1 MPMPWRPLLLATLLS
16 WAVAPGSADAQTAR
30 AAPGAK
36 VPSIDDL
43 LNLRTVSTPRIS
55 PDGRWVAYV
64 QTGADWTAD
73 AFVPQIWLVDVAS
86 GQRRQMTTHPK
97 GASDP
102 RWAPGSDWLAFSS
115 PREDNRAQLYAMR
128 PDGGEALRLTKTD
141 TAIGAYGWSRDGRHI
156 AFTAPDAESKAAKA
170 RTETYAAFEHVR
182 RDQVFV
188 HLHTLELTAAL
199 QAPQPGRRRTSG
211 QAFSVGSFDWAP
223 DGRHIAFSATLTPEL
238 ARGDTADLYVV
249 ALWDA
254 PAAAA
259 GATDA
264 KDAKDKVTRIL
275 SQPGPDTNPL
285 YSPDGTHIAFTSAMG
300 QAREPTRNARIA
312 VVPAAGGTPRSLS
325 DAFDEQPGLLAWAS
339 TGIWFAAAQRTAQQL
354 FQLDPAS
361 GAIRR
366 ASGPDGAMLSAVS
379 LTADS
384 RTAAFV
390 QASATALPEVAVAST
405 TAQAVSSGTAWAA
418 RALTA
423 QSTQIGGWNLATREL
438 LQWTSR
444 DGTPIEGVLIKPAG
458 FDPGKRY
465 PLLCI
470 IHGGPTGTDRPAL
483 PDRTYYPVDIWA
495 ARGALVLKVNY
506 RGSAGYGEAFRRLNI
521 GNLGVGDAWD
531 VISGVD
537 HLVRL
542 GWADPAKVATM
553 GWSQGGYIS
562 AFLATSSR
570 RFVAASVG
578 AGISDWATYYYNTD
592 ITPFTLHYLG
602 ADPVADPAIYAKTSP
617 VAYAKGASTPTL
629 IQHGEND
636 RRVPIA
642 NAYQLR
648 QTLEDRGVPVE
659 MVVYKG
665 FGHGVDK
672 PKAQRALME
681 HNLRWF
687 NHHVFGDP
695 LVWLTA
701 EPDGPGTPGAA
712 DKTKAP

>member
-1 MPMPWRPLLLATLLS
+1 MQPAGQ
-16 WAVAPGSADAQTAR
+16 AQADAQATPA
-30 AAPGAK
+30 AKAPG
-36 VPSIDDL
+36 IDDL

-64 QTGADWTAD
+64 VTGADWAAD
-73 AFVPQIWLVDVAS
+73 AFVPQVWLAAVAS
-86 GQRRQMTTHPK
+86 GQCRQMTTHAK

-115 PREDNRAQLYAMR
+115 LRDDSRAQLHAMR
-128 PDGGEALRLTKTD
+128 PDGGEALRLTKTE
-141 TAIGAYGWSRDGRHI
+141 TAITAYAWSRDGRRI
-156 AFTAPDAESKAAKA
+156 AFTAPDDDSPALKA
-170 RTETYAAFEHVR
+170 RVETYAAFEQVR
-182 RDQVFV
+182 RDHVFV
-188 HLHTLELTAAL
+188 HLHTLDLAAAL
-199 QAPQPGRRRTSG
+199 QAPQPGRRRTEGSS
-211 QAFSVGSFDWAP
+211 FSVGGFDWSP
-223 DGRHIAFSATLTPEL
+223 DGRHIAFSATVTPEL
-238 ARGDTADLYVV
+238 AQSDSADLYVV
-249 ALWDA
+249 TLADA
-254 PAAAA
+254 ADAADAA
-259 GATDA
+259 EV
-264 KDAKDKVTRIL
+264 KDAVACIH

-285 YSPDGTHIAFTSAMG
+285 YSPDGAHIAFTSAMG
-300 QAREPTRNARIA
+300 QADEPTRNARIA
-312 VVPAAGGTPRSLS
+312 VLPAAGGTPRSLT
-325 DAFDEQPGLLAWAS
+325 DAFDEQPGLLAWNAA
-339 TGIWFAAAQRTAQQL
+339 GLWFAGAQRSAQHL
-354 FQLDPAS
+354 FHLNPDS
-361 GAIRR
+361 GAVRR
-366 ASGPDGAMLSAVS
+366 VSGPDGAMLSAVS
-379 LTADS
+379 LSADGRS
-384 RTAAFV
+384 AAFV
-390 QASATALPEVAVAST
+390 QASATGLPEVAVSATT
-405 TAQAVSSGTAWAA
+405 TATAPWSA
-418 RALTA
+418 RVLTA
-423 QSTQIGGWNLATREL
+423 QSTQIDGWTLATREL
-438 LQWTSR
+438 LQWTSQ

-458 FDPGKRY
+458 FDPARRH
-465 PLLCI
+465 PLLCV

-483 PDRTYYPVDIWA
+483 PDRTNYPVDLWA

-537 HLVRL
+537 HLVGL
-542 GWADPAKVATM
+542 GWVDPARVATM

-562 AFLATSSR
+562 AFLATSSQ

-592 ITPFTLHYLG
+592 ITPFTRHYLG

-617 VAYAKGASTPTL
+617 VAYAKGATTPML

-642 NAYQLR
+642 NAHQLR

-659 MVVYKG
+659 MMVYKG

-672 PKAQRALME
+672 PKAQRAVME

-701 EPDGPGTPGAA
+701 AREPAGPR
-712 DKTKAP
+712 

>member
-1 MPMPWRPLLLATLLS
+1 MLTPYKPLLLATLMS
-16 WAVAPGSADAQTAR
+16 FAMAPAPAAAQATPASKT
-30 AAPGAK
+30 PT
-36 VPSIDDL
+36 VDDL
-43 LNLRTVSTPRIS
+43 LNLRGVGTPRIS

-64 QTGADWTAD
+64 VSGADWAAD
-73 AFVPQIWLVDVAS
+73 AFVPQVWLVDVAS

-102 RWAPGSDWLAFSS
+102 RWSPGGDWLAFSS

-128 PDGGEALRLTKTD
+128 PDGGEALRLTKTE
-141 TAIGAYGWSRDGRHI
+141 TAVGAYAWSRDGTQI
-156 AFTAPDAESKAAKA
+156 AFTLPDADSPATKA
-170 RTETYAAFEHVR
+170 RVERYSAFEQVR
-182 RDQVFV
+182 RDHVFV
-188 HLHTLELTAAL
+188 HLHTLTLAAAL
-199 QAPQPGRRRTSG
+199 EVPQPGRRRTGGSE
-211 QAFSVGSFDWAP
+211 FSVGGFDWAP

-238 ARGDTADLYVV
+238 ARGDTADLFVV
-249 ALWDA
+249 TLIDAPGPADAKAATDAKA
-254 PAAAA
+254 PAAAQGTVA
-259 GATDA
+259 
-264 KDAKDKVTRIL
+264 RIL
-275 SQPGPDTNPL
+275 AQPGPDTNPL
-285 YSPDGTHIAFTSAMG
+285 YSPDGTQIAFTSAMG
-300 QAREPTRNARIA
+300 LAREPTRNARIA
-312 VVPAAGGTPRSLS
+312 VVPAGGGTPRSLTE
-325 DAFDEQPGLLAWAS
+325 AFDEQPGLLAWNTA
-339 TGIWFAAAQRTAQQL
+339 GLWFAAAQRTAQHL
-354 FQLDPAS
+354 FRVDVAS
-361 GAIRR
+361 GAIQR
-366 ASGPDGAMLSAVS
+366 ASGPDGAMASAVS
-379 LTADS
+379 LSADGS
-384 RTAAFV
+384 RAAFTL
-390 QASATALPEVAVAST
+390 ASATALPEVAVSP
-405 TAQAVSSGTAWAA
+405 TAGWQA

-423 QSTQIGGWNLATREL
+423 QTAQVAGWRLATREL
-438 LQWTSR
+438 LRWTSQ

-458 FDPGKRY
+458 FDPSRRY

-542 GWADPAKVATM
+542 GWVDEAKVATM

-562 AFLATSSR
+562 AFLATSSQ

-602 ADPVADPAIYAKTSP
+602 ADPVADPAIYARTSP
-617 VAYAKGASTPTL
+617 VAYAKGAKTPTL
-629 IQHGEND
+629 IQHGELD

-659 MVVYKG
+659 MLVYKG

-687 NHHVFGDP
+687 NHHVFGDA
-695 LVWLTA
+695 LDLLA
-701 EPDGPGTPGAA
+701 MPD
-712 DKTKAP
+712 APATGRVP

>member
-1 MPMPWRPLLLATLLS
+1 
-16 WAVAPGSADAQTAR
+16 
-30 AAPGAK
+30 
-36 VPSIDDL
+36 
-43 LNLRTVSTPRIS
+43 
-55 PDGRWVAYV
+55 
-64 QTGADWTAD
+64 
-73 AFVPQIWLVDVAS
+73 
-86 GQRRQMTTHPK
+86 
-97 GASDP
+97 
-102 RWAPGSDWLAFSS
+102 
-115 PREDNRAQLYAMR
+115 
-128 PDGGEALRLTKTD
+128 
-141 TAIGAYGWSRDGRHI
+141 
-156 AFTAPDAESKAAKA
+156 
-170 RTETYAAFEHVR
+170 
-182 RDQVFV
+182 
-188 HLHTLELTAAL
+188 
-199 QAPQPGRRRTSG
+199 
-211 QAFSVGSFDWAP
+211 VGSFDWAP
-223 DGRHIAFSATLTPEL
+223 NGRHIAFSATLTPEL

-249 ALWDA
+249 ALSDA
-254 PAAAA
+254 QD
-259 GATDA
+259 T
-264 KDAKDKVTRIL
+264 VTRLL

-285 YSPDGTHIAFTSAMG
+285 YSPDGTRIAFTSAMG

-312 VVPAAGGTPRSLS
+312 VVPAAGGAPRSLT
-325 DAFDEQPGLLAWAS
+325 DGFDEQPGLLAWTP

-361 GAIRR
+361 GAVRR

-390 QASATALPEVAVAST
+390 QASATALPEVAVSP
-405 TAQAVSSGTAWAA
+405 TAAWAA
-418 RALTA
+418 RALTT
-423 QSTQIGGWNLATREL
+423 QSMQISGWTLATREL
-438 LQWTSR
+438 LQWTSQ

-458 FDPGKRY
+458 FDPGRRY
-465 PLLCI
+465 PLLCV

-537 HLVRL
+537 HLVRQ
-542 GWADPAKVATM
+542 GWVDPAKVATM

-578 AGISDWATYYYNTD
+578 AGISDWSTYYYNTD

-602 ADPVADPAIYAKTSP
+602 ADPVADPAIYARTSP
-617 VAYAKGASTPTL
+617 VAYAKGANTPTL

-701 EPDGPGTPGAA
+701 GPDVPGAPGTPGTPSTPAAA
-712 DKTKAP
+712 DQPNAP